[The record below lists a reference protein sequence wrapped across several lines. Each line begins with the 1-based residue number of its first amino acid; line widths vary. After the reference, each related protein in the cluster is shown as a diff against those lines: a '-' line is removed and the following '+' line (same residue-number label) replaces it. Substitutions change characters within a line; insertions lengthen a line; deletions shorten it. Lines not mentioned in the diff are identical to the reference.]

1 MRMSR
6 AAFLAWPEKR
16 VTLLGMSGVGK
27 TRLANLLRGDD
38 WFHYSVDYRIG
49 TRYLDEPILDDVKRR
64 AMEVPFLRELL
75 RSDSIYVGSN
85 ITVDNL
91 KPLSMFLGMLGDPDK
106 GGLPL
111 DEFKRRQRLH
121 LDAEIRAMRDVGA
134 FVDKARTIYG
144 YDHFLNDAS
153 GSFCEIEDEAVI
165 ADVAERS
172 VIVYLEASAEDE
184 RFLIERAEASPKP
197 LYYREPFLDEHL
209 ALYRAER
216 GVDYVAEIDPAD
228 FVTWVFPHLFRA
240 RVPRYRAIA
249 DAHGY
254 TIPARAALGVTD
266 TAGFVALVGDA
277 LERG

>member
-1 MRMSR
+1 MSR
-6 AAFLAWPEKR
+6 EDFLAWPRKC

-27 TRLANLLRGDD
+27 TRLANLLREDD

-111 DEFKRRQRLH
+111 EEFKRRQRLH

>member
-75 RSDSIYVGSN
+75 RSDSIYVASN

-91 KPLSMFLGMLGDPDK
+91 KPLSMFLGMLGDPEA

-111 DEFKRRQRLH
+111 AEFKRRQALH
-121 LDAEIRAMRDVGA
+121 LDAETRAMRDVGD
-134 FVDKARTIYG
+134 FVDKARTVYG
-144 YDHFLNDAS
+144 YDRFLVDAS